1 MSKDL
6 AKELR
11 TDEPICRAPMETQTR
26 ENRFMD
32 TVRGRRE
39 EREGC
44 MERVTWDVWRVT
56 FPYVK

>member
-1 MSKDL
+1 
-6 AKELR
+6 
-11 TDEPICRAPMETQTR
+11 METQTR

-39 EREGC
+39 ERKGC